1 MDTIKEFSAISP
13 NLLELEPVELI
24 RPLRSR
30 MAENNKNRHNK
41 QSPSGTDMGNIYLYT
56 GTGAGKTANALGLAL
71 RSVGHK
77 HKVVIVQFLKW
88 WKNTGEY
95 RIQKM
100 LEPYYEIYQFGRKGW
115 IGLGTLG
122 DEDKKLAEKAL
133 KFAEKIAREKKPDLL
148 VLDEIN
154 LALYSQLLDVKNV
167 LRVLD
172 SMPKATDMV
181 LTGRFAP
188 EELVEKADFVNEI
201 REIKSAKMTVTTRG
215 IQY

>member
-1 MDTIKEFSAISP
+1 VVY
-13 NLLELEPVELI
+13 LERIGHV
-24 RPLRSR
+24 
-30 MAENNKNRHNK
+30 
-41 QSPSGTDMGNIYLYT
+41 YLYT

-77 HKVVIVQFLKW
+77 RKVVIVQFLKW

-100 LEPYYEIYQFGRKGW
+100 LEPYYEIYQFGREGW

-133 KFAEKIAREKKPDLL
+133 KFAEKIVKEKKPDLL

-154 LALYSQLLDVKNV
+154 LVLYSQLLDTKDV
-167 LRVLD
+167 LRLLD
-172 SMPKATDMV
+172 KIPKGTDVV

-188 EELVEKADFVNEI
+188 QDLIDRADFVNEI
-201 REIKSAKMTVTTRG
+201 KEIKSAKTTVTTKG